1 MQKSISRAAERKD
14 FDLRKEN
21 RMNHS
26 IVKSAIRSMVL
37 TIMAAILII
46 EISSFFLIQQ
56 DGERARELF
65 GDSVE
70 AYGNYW
76 ENKLD
81 ETADSM
87 LGFIGIETGVMYRQL
102 CESDRKLKVEIA
114 KTQLHTQI
122 QEMSAHYGNE
132 LTTFVYVPD
141 RDIYFSA
148 NEKGLSYA
156 NYQEMK
162 QAISKYIQEHMVGAG
177 DKWKILMINDTPYI
191 FKIYHM
197 YNGYIGSLY
206 SAERVLDG
214 LYDKK
219 ADWFLEILD
228 SDKQNVLEKGE
239 KYAGK
244 TVSYESQLKGT
255 EITISVSVKSGHLY
269 NNTGFGLLVFC
280 GTLFLAMILIT
291 VVWGREARRVFFPLE
306 KLRLAM
312 ERYSEGEMDTR
323 LKVLNNG
330 SQIDLLYKTYNN
342 MADQI
347 QNLKIQVY
355 EKELERQRINSHFL
369 KVQIQP
375 HFYTNILNLIYGMA
389 QMKDFRSIQQLS
401 LVSGK
406 YFRYLL
412 GQKGTFVPLAEELN
426 CLNSYAEI
434 QRYRYQDKFEASM
447 EIQEGLEEQ
456 LVLPMTVQTFFANSL
471 KHNIMRVPLL
481 KVKVSV
487 RSVEKEGLKITIMDN
502 GVGFD
507 PEILKRIENG
517 ESIEENGEH
526 IGIQNVKERIRE
538 FYGKDGK
545 MEIHSVPGK
554 TEVVLYLPHIM

>member
-1 MQKSISRAAERKD
+1 
-14 FDLRKEN
+14 
-21 RMNHS
+21 MNHS

-122 QEMSAHYGNE
+122 QEMSAQYGNE

-162 QAISKYIQEHMVGAG
+162 QAISKYIQKHMVGAG

-206 SAERVLDG
+206 SVERVLDG

-219 ADWFLEILD
+219 
-228 SDKQNVLEKGE
+228 Q
-239 KYAGK
+239 
-244 TVSYESQLKGT
+244 
-255 EITISVSVKSGHLY
+255 
-269 NNTGFGLLVFC
+269 TGFWRFWTAINRTCLKKEKN
-280 GTLFLAMILIT
+280 MP
-291 VVWGREARRVFFPLE
+291 EKPFP
-306 KLRLAM
+306 M
-312 ERYSEGEMDTR
+312 
-323 LKVLNNG
+323 
-330 SQIDLLYKTYNN
+330 
-342 MADQI
+342 
-347 QNLKIQVY
+347 
-355 EKELERQRINSHFL
+355 
-369 KVQIQP
+369 
-375 HFYTNILNLIYGMA
+375 
-389 QMKDFRSIQQLS
+389 
-401 LVSGK
+401 
-406 YFRYLL
+406 
-412 GQKGTFVPLAEELN
+412 
-426 CLNSYAEI
+426 
-434 QRYRYQDKFEASM
+434 
-447 EIQEGLEEQ
+447 
-456 LVLPMTVQTFFANSL
+456 
-471 KHNIMRVPLL
+471 
-481 KVKVSV
+481 KVS
-487 RSVEKEGLKITIMDN
+487 
-502 GVGFD
+502 
-507 PEILKRIENG
+507 
-517 ESIEENGEH
+517 
-526 IGIQNVKERIRE
+526 
-538 FYGKDGK
+538 
-545 MEIHSVPGK
+545 
-554 TEVVLYLPHIM
+554 

>member
-1 MQKSISRAAERKD
+1 M
-14 FDLRKEN
+14 
-21 RMNHS
+21 
-26 IVKSAIRSMVL
+26 
-37 TIMAAILII
+37 
-46 EISSFFLIQQ
+46 
-56 DGERARELF
+56 
-65 GDSVE
+65 
-70 AYGNYW
+70 
-76 ENKLD
+76 
-81 ETADSM
+81 
-87 LGFIGIETGVMYRQL
+87 
-102 CESDRKLKVEIA
+102 
-114 KTQLHTQI
+114 
-122 QEMSAHYGNE
+122 
-132 LTTFVYVPD
+132 
-141 RDIYFSA
+141 
-148 NEKGLSYA
+148 
-156 NYQEMK
+156 
-162 QAISKYIQEHMVGAG
+162 
-177 DKWKILMINDTPYI
+177 
-191 FKIYHM
+191 
-197 YNGYIGSLY
+197 
-206 SAERVLDG
+206 
-214 LYDKK
+214 
-219 ADWFLEILD
+219 
-228 SDKQNVLEKGE
+228 LEKGE

-487 RSVEKEGLKITIMDN
+487 RSVE
-502 GVGFD
+502 
-507 PEILKRIENG
+507 
-517 ESIEENGEH
+517 
-526 IGIQNVKERIRE
+526 
-538 FYGKDGK
+538 
-545 MEIHSVPGK
+545 
-554 TEVVLYLPHIM
+554 